1 MCDLAYS
8 IDFHSADSQEPDQ
21 NRLMVAHL
29 PDSECEPPRCWMLSA
44 ASGPLAPTSAMTC
57 SCEEGARYVRW
68 IIGSAFE
75 DGLSQLVQTGETDGL
90 QTAAT
95 LTVQTYLGRTQV
107 LGEPPLSFPA
117 SKSILAVLGGIEPVF
132 RHEVCL
138 GARPM
143 LRLTLQRYQAADRLV
158 EDLVRE
164 GQRIDMTGYIMSTL
178 RYYEQHGSP
187 CRDLEQR
194 AALLHNSFSTLITPR
209 NPSAPF
215 ILISY
220 DERGRSRLGTHTRMF
235 EEELAGIEK
244 FGPPYYRLRAT
255 FLALEQ
261 EADRHKEHVRET
273 LEELPLFHAGVVVAV
288 GKSSAATERT
298 P

>member
-1 MCDLAYS
+1 
-8 IDFHSADSQEPDQ
+8 
-21 NRLMVAHL
+21 
-29 PDSECEPPRCWMLSA
+29 
-44 ASGPLAPTSAMTC
+44 MTC

-90 QTAAT
+90 QTAVT
-95 LTVQTYLGRTQV
+95 LTVQTYLRRTQV
-107 LGEPPLSFPA
+107 LGERLLSFPA
-117 SKSILAVLGGIEPVF
+117 GKSILAVLGGIEPVF

-187 CRDLEQR
+187 YRDLEQQET
-194 AALLHNSFSTLITPR
+194 LLHNSFSTLITPR

-288 GKSSAATERT
+288 GKSSAASQL
-298 P
+298 PQP